1 MNDIESVIFD
11 ISKIEGVYRKLLT
24 ILPSFEISNSTI
36 LPYGLKPH
44 TRSVSWI
51 VEQVITQQTKS
62 KKTDLGL
69 SYVNFDLPD
78 TCLHDC
84 ELAIGDKKYWINIK
98 IHNMAG
104 KETRNDIAAVEKLHI
119 QYRDNP
125 KYELL
130 YACFGI
136 HFDNNSIKFDTDYLK
151 IFSPQF
157 LPVYV
162 NPRNDKIQAQYH
174 HKPEFRTRDEF
185 LELLVN
191 KSRSITLRG

>member
-1 MNDIESVIFD
+1 
-11 ISKIEGVYRKLLT
+11 
-24 ILPSFEISNSTI
+24 
-36 LPYGLKPH
+36 
-44 TRSVSWI
+44 
-51 VEQVITQQTKS
+51 VITQQTKF
-62 KKTDLGL
+62 KQFDLGL

-84 ELAIGDKKYWINIK
+84 ELSIGDKKYWVNIK

-125 KYELL
+125 DYELL
-130 YACFGI
+130 YVCFGI
-136 HFDNNSIKFDTDYLK
+136 HFDNNSIRFDADYLK
-151 IFSPQF
+151 VFSPQF

-174 HKPEFRTRDEF
+174 HQPEHRTREEF
-185 LELLVN
+185 LELLIS
-191 KSRSITLRG
+191 KSKSISLGRL